1 MTTKEKLELVW
12 KYLALGV
19 VVYGIA
25 VFGDHGFDDDD
36 EHVFLGTHSNKLSS
50 GEHGKRMEVKVEK
63 EIVDGDT
70 VVNVTVNG
78 EPVDAASFE
87 DSEHGMKWLSE
98 DGEVHLFKM
107 DGNKGEKKKVIKKM
121 MKKKEHNR

>member
-19 VVYGIA
+19 V
-25 VFGDHGFDDDD
+25 
-36 EHVFLGTHSNKLSS
+36 
-50 GEHGKRMEVKVEK
+50 
-63 EIVDGDT
+63 
-70 VVNVTVNG
+70 
-78 EPVDAASFE
+78 VDAASFE

-107 DGNKGEKKKVIKKM
+107 DGNKREKKKVIKKM